1 MKRGGDGGDRVAS
14 LISRGMP
21 MTDNTELQ
29 RVMRLRRLGR
39 QIAASLP
46 ADLDRELAFQ
56 VHGYG
61 ELPVGA
67 PSRMSKPASSKASL
81 RAQPE
86 AALANYHGP
95 VTVCPPA
102 GPPEPHRDAELDL
115 ADDDEVDEDAVIGR

>member
-1 MKRGGDGGDRVAS
+1 
-14 LISRGMP
+14 MP

-46 ADLDRELAFQ
+46 VDLDRELAFQ

-67 PSRMSKPASSKASL
+67 PSRMSKPASSKAAL
-81 RAQPE
+81 RARRRRRSRTTTDRLQSVRRQ
-86 AALANYHGP
+86 A
-95 VTVCPPA
+95 
-102 GPPEPHRDAELDL
+102 HRSPS
-115 ADDDEVDEDAVIGR
+115 RR